1 MVSSILFGQSA
12 GDMPAASMLT
22 MSIFEMSS
30 SVALS
35 GVPVL

>member
-1 MVSSILFGQSA
+1 MVSSMLFGQSA
-12 GDMPAASMLT
+12 GEMLAASMLT